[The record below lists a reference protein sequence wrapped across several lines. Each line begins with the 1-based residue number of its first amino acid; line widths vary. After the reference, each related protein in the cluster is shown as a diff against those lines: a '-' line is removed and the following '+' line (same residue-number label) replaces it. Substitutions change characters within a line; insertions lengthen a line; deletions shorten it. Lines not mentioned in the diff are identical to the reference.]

1 MNTFKNKYFGG
12 SISFYKKVASIGIPG
27 ILQHMLQNACSIVDS
42 MMVSWIG
49 HVSSVGTAS
58 QVDIIVSTISYG
70 INTGTGMFAS
80 QFYGAK
86 DIKNLKKCFGLKLI
100 MQMINGFFFMILSLF
115 AGKYIMAFYMNDPFV
130 IEYGTKYL
138 QLVCLS
144 FIPAC
149 INYGFA
155 HMYRSVHKANI
166 PFYMSVMTMFINMAL
181 NYILI
186 FGKFGFPNLG
196 VVGAA
201 YGTLSAQ
208 LTTCIVYFV
217 YSYKT
222 NALFIGTMKEMFDF
236 DRNFVNPILRKTF
249 PLIMNELLF
258 SFGNTLFIKAF
269 GVLGKDAMDAYFV
282 GNKIADMF
290 YFFVWGLSDATTVIL
305 ATSLG
310 SGEKEKALRQSNY
323 FVGIGVVLSVLL
335 SICIVFF
342 SSPLVAL
349 FGLENK
355 AAIISAIWI
364 VQAFSVKISLRLF
377 NTLIFAC
384 MRAGGASK
392 TLMILDS
399 GITWAVG
406 IPIAFIVVYF
416 TPIKEIALVFLIV
429 QLEALVR
436 VIIGM
441 KLFKEGN
448 WANNLTRLVK

>member
-1 MNTFKNKYFGG
+1 MKTFVNKYFGG

-27 ILQHMLQNACSIVDS
+27 ILQHMLQSACSIVDS

-58 QVDIIVSTISYG
+58 QVDIIVSTMCYG

-80 QFYGAK
+80 QFFGANEI
-86 DIKNLKKCFGLKLI
+86 DNVKKSFGLKLI
-100 MQMINGFFFMILSLF
+100 LSTINATFFMVLSLLF
-115 AGKYIMAFYMNDPFV
+115 GKYIMQFYMNDPFV

-138 QLVCLS
+138 SLVCLS
-144 FIPAC
+144 FVPAC
-149 INYGFA
+149 INYSFA

-166 PFYMSVMTMFINMAL
+166 PFYMSVMTMIINMVL
-181 NYILI
+181 NYTFI
-186 FGKFGFPNLG
+186 FGKFGFPSMG
-196 VVGAA
+196 VEGAA
-201 YGTLSAQ
+201 YGTITAQ
-208 LTTCIVYFV
+208 YTTCIVYFI
-217 YSYKT
+217 YAYKT
-222 NALFIGTMKEMFDF
+222 KAVFVGSFKEMFGF
-236 DRNFVNPILRKTF
+236 DAKFAYPILKKTF
-249 PLIMNELLF
+249 PLIINELLF

-269 GVLGKDAMDAYFV
+269 GSLGKDAMDAYFV

-310 SGEKEKALRQSNY
+310 SGDKEKALSQANY
-323 FVGIGVVLSVLL
+323 FVGIGIVLSIIL
-335 SICIVFF
+335 SICIIVF
-342 SSPLVAL
+342 SSPLVML
-349 FGLENK
+349 FGLQKE
-355 AAIISAIWI
+355 AAIMSAIWI
-364 VQAFSVKISLRLF
+364 VQAFAIKISLRLF
-377 NTLIFAC
+377 NTLVFAS

-392 TLMILDS
+392 TLMLLDS
-399 GITWAVG
+399 GITWSVG
-406 IPIAFIVVYF
+406 IPLAFIVVYF
-416 TPIKEIALVFLIV
+416 TDIKEIAIVFLIV